1 MVLRLLVILVT
12 LTGCKQSLFDSHGGD
27 DDGSNGGG
35 GDGSIA
41 SSCPAPCLGD
51 GGAAFDG
58 TAMGSDM
65 HWRYL
70 EDHKDRTWA
79 PMTAMGDKQVGAVT
93 GNEVTS
99 CAKHDAPT
107 CQQLPGALL
116 ISTAGN
122 VGPETAVEW
131 VAPSARVVQLQLGVR
146 VPDGAP
152 TQTVRLYRGSRED
165 ALFTAVADPGV
176 TVQQT
181 ITLDV
186 LEGERVY
193 VTLDGGNVTDVA
205 VQLFIVGD
213 MATFP
218 SQYQIALAFDS
229 AAGTSV
235 HNLCGPD
242 VGYHDY
248 DTSMNATPTVGAGP
262 YAEEGMAATLMTSKY
277 YLAPSPLDRTG
288 DFTIQF
294 WMKFNGV
301 VDDVTGAWAFSDL
314 DFDTGAVGGIGVVL
328 FTDNTSH
335 LAIDIQTC
343 KNATDTTL
351 EVDELTAQ
359 YPSDMAWHFVRIV
372 HSGAAD
378 VALCVDGAKLG
389 NKAFLKADNT
399 PVPLG
404 STYAP
409 YIGKNVIWTP
419 SEPSF
424 NGSID
429 DLRVMKAALPC
440 N

>member
-1 MVLRLLVILVT
+1 MVLRYLVILVA
-12 LTGCKQSLFDSHGGD
+12 LVSCKQSLFDSHGGD
-27 DDGSNGGG
+27 DDNTGG

-41 SSCPAPCLGD
+41 STCPAPCLGD
-51 GGAAFDG
+51 GGGAFDG

-70 EDHKDRTWA
+70 EDHADRTWT
-79 PMTAMGDKQVGAVT
+79 PMTASGDTFVGAVA
-93 GNEVTS
+93 GNQITS
-99 CAKHDAPT
+99 CAKHDSPA

-122 VGPETAVEW
+122 SGPESAVEW

-146 VPDGAP
+146 LPDGAP

-181 ITLDV
+181 VTLDV

-193 VTLDGGNVTDVA
+193 VTLDGGNVTNAA
-205 VQLFIVGD
+205 VQLFVVGD
-213 MATFP
+213 SAIFP
-218 SQYQIALAFDS
+218 SSCQVAIAFDGAS
-229 AAGTSV
+229 GTSV

-242 VGYHDY
+242 YGYHDY
-248 DTSMNATPTVGAGP
+248 DTSSNAMPTLGAGP
-262 YAEEGMAATLMTSKY
+262 YTEEGMAATIMTSKY
-277 YLAPSPLDRTG
+277 YEAPSALDRTG

-301 VDDVTGAWAFSDL
+301 VDSVTGGWAFSDL
-314 DFDTGAVGGIGVVL
+314 DLDTGAVGGIGVVL
-328 FTDNTSH
+328 YTDNTNH
-335 LAIDIQTC
+335 LAVDVQTC
-343 KNATDTTL
+343 KNATDTTI
-351 EVDELTAQ
+351 EVDELIAQ
-359 YPSDMAWHFVRIV
+359 YPEDMGWHFVRIV
-372 HSGAAD
+372 HAGASD
-378 VALCVDGAKLG
+378 VALCVDGKKLG
-389 NKAFLKADNT
+389 NKAFLKDDNT
-399 PVPLG
+399 PVPLA
-404 STYAP
+404 STYPP

-424 NGSID
+424 NGAID
-429 DLRVMKAALPC
+429 DLRVMKTALPC

>member
-27 DDGSNGGG
+27 DDGSGG

-79 PMTAMGDKQVGAVT
+79 AMTAMGDKQVGAVA

-99 CAKHDAPT
+99 CAKHDAPA

-122 VGPETAVEW
+122 AGPETAVEW

-146 VPDGAP
+146 LPDGAP

-193 VTLDGGNVTDVA
+193 VTLDGGNVTYAA
-205 VQLFIVGD
+205 VQLFVVGD
-213 MATFP
+213 TATFP
-218 SQYQIALAFDS
+218 SQCQMALAFD
-229 AAGTSV
+229 AATGTGV
-235 HNLCGPD
+235 HNLCGAD
-242 VGYHDY
+242 LGYHDY
-248 DTSMNATPTVGAGP
+248 DTSMSATPTFGAGP
-262 YAEEGMAATLMTSKY
+262 YTEEGMAATLMTSKY
-277 YLAPSPLDRTG
+277 YEAPSPLDRTG

-301 VDDVTGAWAFSDL
+301 VDASTGGWAFSDL
-314 DFDTGAVGGIGVVL
+314 DLDNTGGIGVVL
-328 FTDNTSH
+328 FTDQTTTPNH
-335 LAIDIQTC
+335 LAIDVQSCNLVTM
-343 KNATDTTL
+343 TTL
-351 EVDELTAQ
+351 DFDELTAQ
-359 YPSDMAWHFVRIV
+359 YPDDMAWHFVRIV
-372 HSGAAD
+372 HSGASD
-378 VALCVDGAKLG
+378 VALCVDGMKLG
-389 NKAFLKADNT
+389 NKAFTKADNS
-399 PVPLG
+399 PQPLA

-409 YIGKNVIWTP
+409 YIGKNVVWTP

-429 DLRVMKAALPC
+429 DLRILKAALPC

>member
-1 MVLRLLVILVT
+1 MVLRLLVILIA

-27 DDGSNGGG
+27 DDGSNGG

-58 TAMGSDM
+58 TAMGTDQ

-70 EDHKDRTWA
+70 EDHKDHTWA
-79 PMTAMGDKQVGAVT
+79 AMTAMGDKQVGAVA

-99 CAKHDAPT
+99 CAKHDSPV

-116 ISTAGN
+116 FSTAGN
-122 VGPETAVEW
+122 TGPETAVEW
-131 VAPSARVVQLQLGVR
+131 VAPTARVVQLQLGVR
-146 VPDGAP
+146 VPDGGP

-193 VTLDGGNVTDVA
+193 VTLDGGNVTLA
-205 VQLFIVGD
+205 GVQLFIVGD

-218 SQYQIALAFDS
+218 SSCQMAFAFD
-229 AAGTSV
+229 AATGTGV

-242 VGYHDY
+242 LGYLDF
-248 DTSMNATPTVGAGP
+248 DTSSNAMPTFGAGP

-277 YLAPSPLDRTG
+277 YEAPSPLDRTG

-301 VDDVTGAWAFSDL
+301 VDVDTGGWVFSDL

-328 FTDNTSH
+328 YTDQMTNH
-335 LAIDIQTC
+335 LAIDVQTC

-351 EVDELTAQ
+351 EVDELFAQ
-359 YPSDMAWHFVRIV
+359 YPQDMAWHFVRIV
-372 HSGAAD
+372 HSGASD
-378 VALCVDGAKLG
+378 VALCVDGMKLG
-389 NKAFLKADNT
+389 NKAFLKSDNS

-424 NGSID
+424 NGSVD
-429 DLRVMKAALPC
+429 DLRVVKTALPC

>member
-1 MVLRLLVILVT
+1 MVLRLFVILVA
-12 LTGCKQSLFDSHGGD
+12 LTGLGGCKQSLFDSHGGD
-27 DDGSNGGG
+27 DDGSNGGDG
-35 GDGSIA
+35 GSIA
-41 SSCPAPCLGD
+41 STCPVPCLGD
-51 GGAAFDG
+51 GGGAFDG

-70 EDHKDRTWA
+70 EDHKDRTWTA
-79 PMTAMGDKQVGAVT
+79 MTAMGDKQVGAVA

-99 CAKHDAPT
+99 CGKHGDAQV
-107 CQQLPGALL
+107 CGWLPGALL

-122 VGPETAVEW
+122 TGPETAVEW
-131 VAPSARVVQLQLGVR
+131 VATSARVVQLQLGVR
-146 VPDGAP
+146 IPDGAP

-193 VTLDGGNVTDVA
+193 VTLDGGNVELA
-205 VQLFIVGD
+205 GVQLFVVGD

-218 SQYQIALAFDS
+218 LQCQVAMPFES
-229 AAGTSV
+229 AAATGV

-242 VGYHDY
+242 LSYHDF
-248 DTSMNATPTVGAGP
+248 DTDSNAIPTFGAGP

-277 YLAPSPLDRTG
+277 YTAPSPLDRSG

-301 VDDVTGAWAFSDL
+301 VDVDTGGWAFSDL
-314 DFDTGAVGGIGVVL
+314 DLDNTGGIGVVL
-328 FTDNTSH
+328 YTDQMTNH
-335 LAIDIQTC
+335 LAIDVQSC
-343 KNATDTTL
+343 KLVTMTTL
-351 EVDELTAQ
+351 DFDELLAQ
-359 YPSDMAWHFVRIV
+359 YPEDMGWHFVRIV
-372 HSGAAD
+372 HSGASD
-378 VALCVDGAKLG
+378 VALCVDGMKLG
-389 NKAFLKADNT
+389 NKAFS
-399 PVPLG
+399 VPLASG
-404 STYAP
+404 FAP
-409 YIGKNVIWTP
+409 YVGKNVVWTP

-429 DLRVMKAALPC
+429 DLRVVAAALPC